1 MTVADVN
8 QKTLTCSL
16 CGLEFQRFSS
26 AANGKSEIPAVE
38 YLNRCKLAPQ
48 PPAFD
53 FRCPKLQEAIDAAI
67 REEKN
72 DTLQ

>member
-1 MTVADVN
+1 MTMAEVN
-8 QKTLTCSL
+8 QKMLTCSL
-16 CGLEFQRFSS
+16 CGLAFQRLYS
-26 AANGKSEIPAVE
+26 AETGKSEIPAVE

-67 REEKN
+67 REERAS
-72 DTLQ
+72 TLQ

>member
-1 MTVADVN
+1 MTMAEVN

-16 CGLEFQRFSS
+16 CGLEFQRFYS
-26 AANGKSEIPAVE
+26 AETGKTEIPAVD
-38 YLNRCKLAPQ
+38 YVNRCKLAPQ

-67 REEKN
+67 RQEKN